1 MPSKMSG
8 LMLAGIA
15 AYGTST
21 VYTAFTAVGGGLA
34 GLSTGRSVSNR
45 GTSSSSQQSSRSEAS
60 FGTSTT
66 GVCVLG
72 AAAAALGVAAP
83 AGAVPGDKEVS
94 RAANPRKFNEQLPCS
109 SGPFSVTVG
118 KAGPSS
124 FSILIAGLEKAGLT
138 SALDGDGPFTLFAPD
153 DKAFEA
159 AGLTAEAVL
168 AHPDLVTILKMHV
181 LPGAIVAKG
190 FKNQTVETLG
200 GPVTMR
206 KGVKGVMMNKAVIN
220 KADVE
225 IANGIMHILG
235 GVILP

>member
-45 GTSSSSQQSSRSEAS
+45 GTSSSSQQSSRSEPS

-72 AAAAALGVAAP
+72 AAAAALGVAA
-83 AGAVPGDKEVS
+83 GRRSSGRQGEVS

>member
-8 LMLAGIA
+8 LVLAGIA

-45 GTSSSSQQSSRSEAS
+45 GSSSSQQSSRSEAS

-72 AAAAALGVAAP
+72 AAAAALGVAS
-83 AGAVPGDKEVS
+83 GRRSSGRQGVS

-153 DKAFEA
+153 DKAFAA

>member
-72 AAAAALGVAAP
+72 AAAAALGVAS
-83 AGAVPGDKEVS
+83 GRRSSGRQGVS

-153 DKAFEA
+153 DKAFAA